1 MKEEFL
7 KIAICDDNQADIEY
21 VKQMVI
27 SWAEDRSVKINTFGS
42 AEEFLFHYDGEK
54 DYDILLL
61 DVEMGKIDGV
71 TMAKKI
77 RRGNDTIQIVFITGY
92 SDYIADGYDVAALHY
107 LLKPVKKDQLFKVLD
122 RAVENLNKNEKEII
136 IKTAGEIY
144 VIPINEIKYVEVRQN
159 YITIHGK
166 QDITNKQ
173 TLQAFAK
180 ELDDRFYKLGRSY
193 IINLNYIR
201 RITRT
206 EAVLSTGEEIPLP
219 RGVYDGLN
227 RAIIDRV

>member
-1 MKEEFL
+1 MSREVL
-7 KIAICDDNQADIEY
+7 KFAICDDKDTDIEY
-21 VKQMVI
+21 VRNMVTE
-27 SWAEDRSVKINTFGS
+27 WAEARPIKIDSFHS
-42 AEEFLFHYDGEK
+42 AEEFLFHYEEEK

-61 DVEMGKIDGV
+61 DVEMGEIDGV

-77 RRGNDTIQIVFITGY
+77 RAGNEAIQIVFITGY

-107 LLKPVKKDQLFKVLD
+107 LLKPVKKNQLFGVLD
-122 RAVENLNKNEKEII
+122 RAVDRLKKNEKEIVL
-136 IKTAGEIY
+136 KSGGEVY
-144 VIPINEIKYVEVRQN
+144 VIPVNEIRYVEVIKN

-166 QDITNKQ
+166 TEITIKQ

-201 RITRT
+201 RISKT
-206 EAVLSTGEEIPLP
+206 EAVLNTDEIIPLP
-219 RGVYDGLN
+219 RGSYDELN
-227 RAIIDRV
+227 RAIIDRM